1 MKRKIGIFLF
11 NDMEVLDFAGP
22 FEVFHSASRAK
33 IKIDPTAGHPFDVV
47 TISESKEPVA
57 ARGGLLVTPQYTIDE
72 HPPLNVLIVPGGIV
86 KGEMHNSKV
95 IQWIKNQSKSAEIT
109 ASVCTG
115 AFLLAQ
121 ADLLHN
127 KSATTHWDD
136 IDDLQSMFPSI
147 QVQRGVRWVDG
158 GRVVTSAGISAGISM
173 SLHLV
178 SRLEGRELALQTARR
193 MEFDW

>member
-1 MKRKIGIFLF
+1 MKRTVGIFLF
-11 NDMEVLDFAGP
+11 KEMEVLDFAGP
-22 FEVFHSASRAK
+22 FEVFHSASRVK
-33 IKIDPTAGHPFDVV
+33 VKIDQTASHPFEVV
-47 TISESKEPVA
+47 TIAESKDPVT
-57 ARGGLLVTPQYTIDE
+57 ARGGLLVTPQFTIDD
-72 HPPLNVLIVPGGIV
+72 HPPLHVLIIPGGMV
-86 KGEMHNSKV
+86 KEEMHNSRV
-95 IQWIKNQSKSAEIT
+95 IQWIKNESKTTEIT

-121 ADLLHN
+121 AELLHN

-136 IDDLQSMFPSI
+136 IDDLQTMFPSI
-147 QVQRGVRWVDG
+147 QVQRDVRWVDG
-158 GRVVTSAGISAGISM
+158 GRVITSAGISAGISM

>member
-1 MKRKIGIFLF
+1 MKRTIGIYFF
-11 NDMEVLDFAGP
+11 NEMEVLDFAGP

-47 TISESKEPVA
+47 TIAESKDPVTT
-57 ARGGLLVTPQYTIDE
+57 RGGLLVTPQYTIDN
-72 HPPLNVLIVPGGIV
+72 HPPLHVLIIPGGVV
-86 KGEMHNSKV
+86 KEEMRKSRV
-95 IQWIKNQSKSAEIT
+95 IQWIKNESKSTEIT

-121 ADLLHN
+121 AELLHN

-136 IDDLQSMFPSI
+136 IDDLQTMFPSI
-147 QVQRGVRWVDG
+147 QVQRDVRWVDG

-178 SRLEGRELALQTARR
+178 SRLEGRELAMQTARR